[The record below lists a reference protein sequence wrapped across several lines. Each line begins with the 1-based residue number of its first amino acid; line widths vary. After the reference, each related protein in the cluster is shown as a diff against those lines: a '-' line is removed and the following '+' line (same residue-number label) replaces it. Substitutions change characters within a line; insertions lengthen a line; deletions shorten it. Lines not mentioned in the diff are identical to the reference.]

1 MIKQRRLR
9 ERTILTLIP
18 MAMIVL
24 GASPGRPLQ
33 IGRLSS
39 ASLARRARG
48 AVARG
53 VSGAGGVFHHRRTE
67 NKIRHVVHSD
77 NFTEESI
84 ARRAGGARARSDVM
98 RGPWLENDVN
108 SFHAS
113 LYGGAAVASAQRP
126 LGLRQRTRM
135 IKRGIMELAVR
146 SVQFR
151 NKFQWRPDR
160 SNSFVDMNR
169 SKLNNSRND
178 AIAVSDAANRS
189 GKRISLR
196 PLLSFFDRSR
206 KITMETMDTM
216 ISMETMDTMI
226 SMETMDT
233 MDVMGGD
240 MNEVEYSKAMTVLS
254 PSDIEIRAD
263 TSRATKVRVD
273 KSTRGKWNP
282 FRINLFKEKAIESA
296 AMSSRG
302 GAIAT
307 IVKSSA
313 SSQASIR
320 TSTSTASISS
330 TKSSSSSQTTSTIL
344 STDTWVIETPLFP
357 VILPKS
363 WEPPTAIQSTAV
375 QESITTTE
383 VMEISVV
390 IEQTEI
396 VSKPSLQTL
405 ETATQPLIPK
415 SAWASFQGNEFYY
428 PESMELLAQ
437 TGLRMAV
444 GNVEMVDW
452 TGEKKT
458 LKFLQDHGSS
468 IASLTE
474 ALTSSQEIL
483 AWSGKFTADGQ
494 GSELPVIKTMAVI
507 DKSPQCLA
515 ELLMDS
521 SKVKVYNKMSLGR
534 SDEEVFQSGM

>member
-9 ERTILTLIP
+9 KRTVLTLIP
-18 MAMIVL
+18 MAMIAL

-33 IGRLSS
+33 IGRPNIISE
-39 ASLARRARG
+39 ARRARG

-53 VSGAGGVFHHRRTE
+53 VRSGGVFNHRRTE

-77 NFTEESI
+77 NFTEDPL
-84 ARRAGGARARSDVM
+84 ARRGRGPSSSVRTDVM
-98 RGPWLENDVN
+98 HGPWLENDVN

-113 LYGGAAVASAQRP
+113 LYGGAAVTQRP

-135 IKRGIMELAVR
+135 IKRGLMELAVR

-169 SKLNNSRND
+169 SNINSRNSV
-178 AIAVSDAANRS
+178 AVIGAANRS
-189 GKRISLR
+189 SKRISLR
-196 PLLSFFDRSR
+196 PLLNLFDRSP
-206 KITMETMDTM
+206 K
-216 ISMETMDTMI
+216 I

-240 MNEVEYSKAMTVLS
+240 MNGVEYSRAMTVLS
-254 PSDIEIRAD
+254 PTDIEIRAD
-263 TSRATKVRVD
+263 TSRPTKVRAE
-273 KSTRGKWNP
+273 KSTRGKWNL
-282 FRINLFKEKAIESA
+282 FKINLFKEKAIESA

-307 IVKSSA
+307 TA
-313 SSQASIR
+313 QSSQASIR
-320 TSTSTASISS
+320 KSTSTASISS
-330 TKSSSSSQTTSTIL
+330 TKSTSSSQTTSTIL
-344 STDTWVIETPLFP
+344 STETWVIETPLFP
-357 VILPKS
+357 IILPKS
-363 WEPPTAIQSTAV
+363 WEPPTAIQSTAL
-375 QESITTTE
+375 QEPITTE
-383 VMEISVV
+383 VMEISVA
-390 IEQTEI
+390 IEQIEI
-396 VSKPSLQTL
+396 LSKPSLQTL

-428 PESMELLAQ
+428 PESIEMLAQ
-437 TGLRMAV
+437 TGLRMAL
-444 GNVEMVDW
+444 GNVEVVDW

-468 IASLTE
+468 SASLIE
-474 ALTSSQEIL
+474 ALASSQEVL
-483 AWSGKFTADGQ
+483 AWSGKFTTNGQ
-494 GSELPVIKTMAVI
+494 GSELPVIKTMSVI
-507 DKSPQCLA
+507 DKSPQYLA

>member
-1 MIKQRRLR
+1 
-9 ERTILTLIP
+9 
-18 MAMIVL
+18 
-24 GASPGRPLQ
+24 
-33 IGRLSS
+33 
-39 ASLARRARG
+39 
-48 AVARG
+48 
-53 VSGAGGVFHHRRTE
+53 
-67 NKIRHVVHSD
+67 
-77 NFTEESI
+77 
-84 ARRAGGARARSDVM
+84 
-98 RGPWLENDVN
+98 
-108 SFHAS
+108 
-113 LYGGAAVASAQRP
+113 
-126 LGLRQRTRM
+126 
-135 IKRGIMELAVR
+135 
-146 SVQFR
+146 
-151 NKFQWRPDR
+151 
-160 SNSFVDMNR
+160 
-169 SKLNNSRND
+169 
-178 AIAVSDAANRS
+178 
-189 GKRISLR
+189 
-196 PLLSFFDRSR
+196 
-206 KITMETMDTM
+206 
-216 ISMETMDTMI
+216 
-226 SMETMDT
+226 MDT